1 MIIKHTVRTLKFED
15 LNLDPDVLQGLNEL
29 GSTKPNSLQET
40 IIPAYLN
47 GKDAFV
53 KADDIPGKVEVI
65 TITTLDTFSKNREE
79 ESEGTLV
86 LILTPNPKGAHHIV
100 GEISELGKHTAITC
114 ASVDRDGDKQAQ
126 DQAVTNRTPV
136 IVATPERLLEILED
150 NLFIFR
156 HLKFL
161 VVDGLDEM
169 LEMGMEEQLKNIKM
183 RIMCEAQKLLFT
195 NQLNNQVKAMANH
208 YLENPELIGFEN
220 LGNNGQTLEGPP
232 EVPKDLT
239 QGYINVPSRMKI
251 STLMAHIEKTPTD
264 TCVIFTASKRGTD
277 RLYRIF
283 RKNNLKVTS
292 IHGKLSDEKRE
303 QRFANFTNGDVQY
316 LLVAEISASELNLN
330 NVTQVINYDVPNDP
344 EEYKYRA
351 SLVGEGKAARIVSL
365 VSKQDQS
372 DIRELKNEIGQ
383 SPEELPLPDKVVQK
397 LEERKKKGGRGKKG
411 KGGSRPKRGSRGGQK
426 QEKERDRKDKMELP
440 RPSYEKLSGGRTG
453 EEDERS
459 GVVEFFKKLF
469 S

>member
-1 MIIKHTVRTLKFED
+1 MRTLKFED
-15 LNLDPDVLQGLNEL
+15 LNLDQSVLKGLNEL
-29 GSTKPNSLQET
+29 GNTSPNSLQET

-47 GKDAFV
+47 SKDAFV

-65 TITTLDTFSKNREE
+65 TITALDTYSK
-79 ESEGTLV
+79 SEKENPEGSAV
-86 LILTPNPKGAHHIV
+86 LIITPNPKGAHHIV
-100 GEISELGKHTAITC
+100 GQISELGKHTSITC
-114 ASVDRDGDKQAQ
+114 ASIDRDGDKEAQ
-126 DQAVTNRTPV
+126 KQAVINKTPV
-136 IVATPERLLEILED
+136 LVATPERLLEILED

-156 HLKFL
+156 HLKFI
-161 VVDGLDEM
+161 VIDGLDEM
-169 LEMGMEEQLKNIKM
+169 LEIGMEEQLKNIKK

-195 NQLNNQVKAMANH
+195 NELNNQVKDLANH
-208 YLENPELIGFEN
+208 FLENPELIGFEN
-220 LGNNGQTLEGPP
+220 LGTNGQTLEGPP
-232 EVPKDLT
+232 EVPQNLS

-251 STLMAHIEKTPTD
+251 TTLMAHIDNTPTD

-283 RKNNLKVTS
+283 RKNNMKVTS
-292 IHGKLSDEKRE
+292 IHGKLSDEKRA

-316 LLVAEISASELNLN
+316 LLVAEISARELSLN
-330 NVTQVINYDVPNDP
+330 KVTQVINYDVPNDP
-344 EEYKYRA
+344 EEYIYRA
-351 SLVGEGKAARIVSL
+351 NLIGEGKASRIVSL

-383 SPEELPLPDKVVQK
+383 SPQELPLPDKVVQK
-397 LEERKKKGGRGKKG
+397 LEERKKKNGKDKR
-411 KGGSRPKRGSRGGQK
+411 KDQRPKRGSKNNQGK
-426 QEKERDRKDKMELP
+426 KKERSENKMELP

>member
-1 MIIKHTVRTLKFED
+1 MRTLKFED
-15 LNLDPDVLQGLNEL
+15 LDLNEDVLKGLNKL
-29 GSTKPNSLQET
+29 GSTNPTSLQET
-40 IIPAYLN
+40 IIPAYLEE
-47 GKDAFV
+47 KDAFV
-53 KADDIPGKVEVI
+53 KADDIPGKVQVI
-65 TITTLDTFSKNREE
+65 TITALDAFAKHKNNTE
-79 ESEGTLV
+79 EGTLI

-100 GEISELGKHTAITC
+100 GEISELGKHTSITC
-114 ASVDRDGDKQAQ
+114 ASIDRDGDIEAQKQAI
-126 DQAVTNRTPV
+126 VNRTPV
-136 IVATPERLLEILED
+136 IVATPERLREILED
-150 NLFIFR
+150 NLFVFR
-156 HLKFL
+156 QLKFV

-169 LEMGMEEQLKNIKM
+169 LEMGFEEQLKNIKM
-183 RIMCEAQKLLFT
+183 RIMSEAQKLLFT
-195 NQLNNQVKAMANH
+195 KELNNRVKSLANH
-208 YLENPELIGFEN
+208 FLENPELIGFEN
-220 LGNNGQTLEGPP
+220 LGNNGQSLEGPP
-232 EVPKDLT
+232 EVPQSLK

-251 STLMAHIEKTPTD
+251 STLMAHVEKTPTD

-292 IHGKLSDEKRE
+292 IHGKLSDEKRS

-316 LLVAEISASELNLN
+316 LLVADISASELNLSK
-330 NVTQVINYDVPNDP
+330 VTQVINYDVPNDP

-351 SLVGEGKAARIVSL
+351 NMVGEGKASRIVSL

-383 SPEELPLPDKVVQK
+383 SPEELPLPEKVKQK
-397 LEERKKKGGRGKKG
+397 LEERKKKGESKGKGRGKG
-411 KGGSRPKRGSRGGQK
+411 KKQSRPKRGAKKERGQK
-426 QEKERDRKDKMELP
+426 EEKGKMELP

-453 EEDERS
+453 EEDERT

>member
-1 MIIKHTVRTLKFED
+1 MSTLKFED
-15 LNLDPDVLQGLNEL
+15 LDLDPNVLKGLHEQGN
-29 GSTKPNSLQET
+29 TNPTSLQET
-40 IIPAYLN
+40 IIPAYLE

-65 TITTLDTFSKNREE
+65 SITTLDTFAKKEDP
-79 ESEGTLV
+79 EGTTV
-86 LILTPNPKGAHHIV
+86 LILTPNPKGAQHIV
-100 GEISELGKHTAITC
+100 GQIAELGKHTSITS
-114 ASVDRDGDKQAQ
+114 ASIDRDGDKEAQ
-126 DQAVTNRTPV
+126 QEALLNHLPV
-136 IVATPERLLEILED
+136 LVATPERLLEILED

-156 HLKFL
+156 HLRFL

-169 LEMGMEEQLKNIKM
+169 LESGYEEQLKKIKK
-183 RIMCEAQKLLFT
+183 RIVSDNQKLLFT
-195 NQLNNQVKAMANH
+195 NKLNNQVKALASHFM
-208 YLENPELIGFEN
+208 ENPELIGFEH

-232 EVPKDLT
+232 EVPQNLS

-251 STLMAHIEKTPTD
+251 TTLMAHIENTPTD

-283 RKNNLKVTS
+283 RKNNLKATS
-292 IHGKLSDEKRE
+292 IHGKLSDEKRA

-316 LLVAEISASELNLN
+316 LLVADISAQELNLSK
-330 NVTQVINYDVPNDP
+330 VTQVINYDVPNDP

-351 SLVGEGKAARIVSL
+351 NLVGSGKAARIVSL

-383 SPEELPLPDKVVQK
+383 SPQELDLPEKVVQK
-397 LEERKKKGGRGKKG
+397 LEERKKKNKKKKRDDRPKRGNGRGKK
-411 KGGSRPKRGSRGGQK
+411 KSR
-426 QEKERDRKDKMELP
+426 DDNNKMELP

-453 EEDERS
+453 DKDERT

>member
-1 MIIKHTVRTLKFED
+1 VRTLKFED
-15 LNLDPDVLQGLNEL
+15 LNLDQSVLKGLNEL
-29 GSTKPNSLQET
+29 GNTSPNSLQET

-47 GKDAFV
+47 SKDAFV

-65 TITTLDTFSKNREE
+65 TITALDTYSK
-79 ESEGTLV
+79 SEKENPEGSAV
-86 LILTPNPKGAHHIV
+86 LIITPNPKGAHHIV
-100 GEISELGKHTAITC
+100 GQISELGKHTSITC
-114 ASVDRDGDKQAQ
+114 ASIDRDGDKEAQ
-126 DQAVTNRTPV
+126 KQAVINKTPV
-136 IVATPERLLEILED
+136 LVATPERLLEILED

-156 HLKFL
+156 YLKFI
-161 VVDGLDEM
+161 VIDGLDEM
-169 LEMGMEEQLKNIKM
+169 LEIGMEEQLKNIKK

-195 NQLNNQVKAMANH
+195 NELNNQVKDLANH
-208 YLENPELIGFEN
+208 FLENPELIGFEN
-220 LGNNGQTLEGPP
+220 LGTNGQTLEGPP
-232 EVPKDLT
+232 EVPQNLS

-251 STLMAHIEKTPTD
+251 TTLMAHIDNTPTD

-283 RKNNLKVTS
+283 RKNNMKVTS
-292 IHGKLSDEKRE
+292 IHGKLSDEKRA

-316 LLVAEISASELNLN
+316 LLVAEISARELSLSK
-330 NVTQVINYDVPNDP
+330 VTQVINYDVPNDP
-344 EEYKYRA
+344 EEYIYRA
-351 SLVGEGKAARIVSL
+351 NLIGEGKASRIVSL

-383 SPEELPLPDKVVQK
+383 SPQELPLPDKVVQK
-397 LEERKKKGGRGKKG
+397 LEERKKKNGKDKR
-411 KGGSRPKRGSRGGQK
+411 KDQRPKRGSKSNRGK
-426 QEKERDRKDKMELP
+426 KKERSESKMELP

>member
-1 MIIKHTVRTLKFED
+1 MSTLKFEELD
-15 LNLDPDVLQGLNEL
+15 LHPSVLKGLHEQGN
-29 GSTKPNSLQET
+29 TNPTSLQET
-40 IIPAYLN
+40 IIPAYLE

-65 TITTLDTFSKNREE
+65 SISSLDVFCKKEG
-79 ESEGTLV
+79 SEGTAV
-86 LILTPNPKGAHHIV
+86 LIITPNPKGAHHIV
-100 GEISELGKHTAITC
+100 GQISELGSHTTVTSAAI
-114 ASVDRDGDKQAQ
+114 DRDGDKEAQ
-126 DQAVTNRTPV
+126 QEALLNKTPV

-156 HLKFL
+156 QLRFL
-161 VVDGLDEM
+161 VIDGLDEM
-169 LEMGMEEQLKNIKM
+169 LETGFEEPLKKIKK
-183 RIMCEAQKLLFT
+183 RIVSENQKLLFT
-195 NQLNNQVKAMANH
+195 NQLNNRVKALANH
-208 YLENPELIGFEN
+208 FMEGPELIGFEQ

-232 EVPKDLT
+232 EVPQDLS

-251 STLMAHIEKTPTD
+251 TTLMAHIENTPTD

-316 LLVAEISASELNLN
+316 LLVSDISAQELNLSK
-330 NVTQVINYDVPNDP
+330 VTQVINYDVPNDP

-351 SLVGEGKAARIVSL
+351 NLVGSGKAARIVSL

-383 SPEELPLPDKVVQK
+383 SPKELDLPKKVVQK
-397 LEERKKKGGRGKKG
+397 LEERKKKNTKKKRDNRPKRGNGRGKK
-411 KGGSRPKRGSRGGQK
+411 KD
-426 QEKERDRKDKMELP
+426 RDDSNKMELP
-440 RPSYEKLSGGRTG
+440 RPSYEKLSGGRSG
-453 EEDERS
+453 EEDERT

>member
-1 MIIKHTVRTLKFED
+1 MSTLKFED
-15 LNLDPDVLQGLNEL
+15 LNLNADVLKGLNEL
-29 GSTKPNSLQET
+29 GSTKPTSLQET
-40 IIPAYLN
+40 IIPAYLEE
-47 GKDAFV
+47 KDAFV
-53 KADDIPGKVEVI
+53 KADDIPGKVQVI
-65 TITTLDTFSKNREE
+65 TITALDTYSKYKDSGE
-79 ESEGTLV
+79 EGTIV

-114 ASVDRDGDKQAQ
+114 ASIDRDGDKEAQ
-126 DQAVTNRTPV
+126 EQAVLNGTPV
-136 IVATPERLLEILED
+136 LVATPERLLEILED
-150 NLFIFR
+150 NLFVLR
-156 HLKFL
+156 QLKFM

-169 LEMGMEEQLKNIKM
+169 LETGLEEQLKNIKM
-183 RIMCEAQKLLFT
+183 RIMSEAQKLLFT
-195 NQLNNQVKAMANH
+195 NQLNNQVKSLANH
-208 YLENPELIGFEN
+208 FLENPELIGFQN
-220 LGNNGQTLEGPP
+220 LGNNGQSLEGPP
-232 EVPKDLT
+232 EVPQSLK

-264 TCVIFTASKRGTD
+264 SCVIFTASKRGTD
-277 RLYRIF
+277 RLYRIL
-283 RKNNLKVTS
+283 RKNNLKATS
-292 IHGKLSDEKRE
+292 IHGKLSDEKRS

-316 LLVAEISASELNLN
+316 LLVADISASELDLN
-330 NVTQVINYDVPNDP
+330 RVTQVINYDVPNDP

-351 SLVGEGKAARIVSL
+351 NLVGEGKASRIVSL

-383 SPEELPLPDKVVQK
+383 SPEELPLPDKVKQK
-397 LEERKKKGGRGKKG
+397 LEERKKKGKGKSKG
-411 KGGSRPKRGSRGGQK
+411 KGKGRSKNKKQSRPKRGAKKERGQK
-426 QEKERDRKDKMELP
+426 EEKGKMELP